1 MVLPPR
7 KKKKIF
13 SGITLAVLIPLSLL
27 VLFVCAGVAV
37 YSYLSYNL
45 PQLYSLDDYKPA
57 LVTEVYSRRGELIG
71 EFFTERRYFVKLSG
85 VSPVLIKALIAA
97 EDAQFFEH
105 TGLNYWSIL
114 RAALKNLLS
123 MEIRQGGSTITQ
135 QITKSLLLTPEKSFT
150 RKIKEAIL
158 ARRIETFLS
167 KTDILTL
174 YMNQIY
180 FGQGAYGVEA
190 AARTYFGKSAAQL
203 NLAEASLLAGLPKAP
218 SYYSPFRYLE
228 RAKQRQRYVLERM
241 QEQRYITAAERAE
254 AEKAPLLFKQQENI
268 NISQAPYF
276 TEYIRQIIEKKYGS
290 KGLYES
296 GLHIETT
303 LDVAMEKA
311 AEEALRTGLEEY
323 EKREKRL
330 QSAKKVEGA
339 LVCIEPATGYIRALV
354 GGRDFLNT
362 QFNRVVQA
370 KRQPGS
376 AFKPIIYAAA
386 LDKGYTPASIIVD
399 SPVSFRMSRN
409 KLWEPQNYDEK
420 FMGPITLRTAL
431 TLSRNVATVK
441 ILQDIGIN
449 YAIQYARKFGI
460 ETSANQGLSLALG
473 TPNIT
478 LLDLVQAYAVF
489 CAQGVRAEPIA
500 ITRITD
506 RNGTVIEEYAPRLS
520 QAISPQTAYLMT
532 SLLQSVVSEGTGKKV
547 SALNRPCAGKTGTT
561 NDFRDAWFLGFTPQL
576 VTGVWVG
583 YDDNTALGKRET
595 GGVVAAPIWLTFM
608 QKVLKDE
615 PVRMF
620 EVPDGVTFIKMDS
633 GTGYLPGS
641 PGEKI
646 FFECFKEGTAPMPFS
661 RDVTEP

>member
-1 MVLPPR
+1 MALPTR
-7 KKKKIF
+7 KKRKIF
-13 SGITLAVLIPLSLL
+13 SIITLAILIPLSLL
-27 VLFVCAGVAV
+27 VMVVCAGVAV

-57 LVTEVYSRRGELIG
+57 LVTEVYSRKGELIG

-105 TGLNYWSIL
+105 TGINYWSIL
-114 RAALKNLLS
+114 RAALINLLS
-123 MEIRQGGSTITQ
+123 MEIKQGGSTITQ
-135 QITKSLLLTPEKSFT
+135 QITKSLLLTPEKSFV
-150 RKIKEAIL
+150 RKAKEAIL

-167 KTDILTL
+167 KNDILTL

-180 FGQGAYGVEA
+180 FGHGAYGVEA
-190 AARTYFGKSAAQL
+190 AARTYFGKFAAQL
-203 NLAEASLLAGLPKAP
+203 NLAEAALLAGLPKAP
-218 SYYSPFRYLE
+218 SYYSPLRYLE

-254 AEKAPLLFKQQENI
+254 AEKAPLQFKQQENI

-296 GLHIETT
+296 GLHIETP
-303 LDVAMEKA
+303 LDVTMEKA
-311 AEEALRTGLEEY
+311 AEEALRNGLEEY

-330 QSAKKVEGA
+330 QSEKKVEGA

-354 GGRDFLNT
+354 GGRDFSNT
-362 QFNRVVQA
+362 QFNRAVQA
-370 KRQPGS
+370 QRQPGS

-409 KLWEPQNYDEK
+409 KIWEPQNYDKK

-460 ETSANQGLSLALG
+460 DTSSNQGLSLALG

-478 LLDLVQAYAVF
+478 LLDLVQAYGVF

-506 RNGTVIEEYAPRLS
+506 RNGTVIEEHAPRLS

-532 SLLQSVVSEGTGKKV
+532 SLLQSVVSEGTGRKV

-561 NDFRDAWFLGFTPQL
+561 NDFRDAWFLGYTPQL

-583 YDDNTALGKRET
+583 YDDNTELGKRES

-608 QKVLKDE
+608 QKVLKDD
-615 PVRMF
+615 PVRVF
-620 EVPDGVTFIKMDS
+620 EVPDGVTFIKMGS
-633 GTGYLPGS
+633 GADYLPDS
-641 PGEKI
+641 PGGKI

-661 RDVTEP
+661 MDVAEP